1 MWQGFVKRR
10 VARRK
15 NGARPPFK
23 IPQTRGGKVWSRPR
37 NERYGNSLSRMD
49 QLFLS
54 TICAGVLLL
63 VTAFALAT
71 PSMKPDVPP
80 EKTVLLRIASR

>member
-1 MWQGFVKRR
+1 
-10 VARRK
+10 
-15 NGARPPFK
+15 
-23 IPQTRGGKVWSRPR
+23 
-37 NERYGNSLSRMD
+37 MD

-54 TICAGVLLL
+54 TICACILLL

-80 EKTVLLRIASR
+80 EKTVLLRIAAR